1 MTEGY
6 TTGYAPPNGA
16 QSQGFPGAQGPFV
29 PTPVAPEPDD
39 FSGDNVWKFTYN
51 FGKYAKGRDVKGEV
65 PTPSQAR
72 IDKYER
78 DLTMLQVE
86 LEHAARQEQQAVQQ
100 AEAAQQGAGLSIE
113 EARETVER
121 AFAFKQQVM
130 DKMRDAL
137 ADFCGGHP
145 TRKQF
150 DLLPENALIA
160 FNNALRRK
168 LNPNS

>member
-6 TTGYAPPNGA
+6 TTSYQPPNGTA
-16 QSQGFPGAQGPFV
+16 FPNAQGPFMSQ
-29 PTPVAPEPDD
+29 APPPDD
-39 FSGDNVWKFTYN
+39 FSGDDVWKFTYN
-51 FGKYAKGRDVKGEV
+51 FGKYAKGKDITGEV
-65 PTPSQAR
+65 STPTQAR

-78 DLTMLQVE
+78 DLTLLRVE
-86 LEHAARQEQQAVQQ
+86 LDYAARQEQEAIQQ
-100 AEAAQQGAGLSIE
+100 AEAAKQGGGPSLE
-113 EARETVER
+113 EARQTVER
-121 AFAFKQQVM
+121 AFEFKRQVM

-160 FNNALRRK
+160 FNNAVQRK
-168 LNPNS
+168 LSPNS